1 MRVAGGADPA
11 RPARPHW
18 RWLGVVAILSITLSG
33 CGAGGGSPTAGRS
46 TDPDMQEGGTQGGAM
61 MMEVLDRTEWQ
72 GMRVELATSEP
83 TTFTVFQ
90 GQDTREVTPTAED
103 SLHVMAVLADQE
115 TGERIPYANVWLSIT
130 DQEGEVVFDERMW
143 PMLSR
148 GMGTHYGINVPFPEA
163 GTYDASVQIGPPQA
177 ARHPEYSD
185 RWLEAFTFDTT
196 IEWEGG

>member
-1 MRVAGGADPA
+1 
-11 RPARPHW
+11 
-18 RWLGVVAILSITLSG
+18 
-33 CGAGGGSPTAGRS
+33 
-46 TDPDMQEGGTQGGAM
+46 MQEGGTQGGAM